1 MKPNKNVV
9 FSIALIVFAGFV
21 VLSATSLQSLFLAQ
35 SGDIGP
41 KAFPIGAAVALI
53 VCAIGKMLTEGRQ
66 EAKPLFTREGW
77 KRVAVMFAVLI
88 AYLIVMRFLGYII
101 STLIFTPLLVVVMRE
116 DRKLRPLTLAIFS
129 VVTTAV
135 LYVVFQYVILVRL
148 PVGVLFQ

>member
-35 SGDIGP
+35 SGDIGT

-66 EAKPLFTREGW
+66 EA
-77 KRVAVMFAVLI
+77 
-88 AYLIVMRFLGYII
+88 
-101 STLIFTPLLVVVMRE
+101 
-116 DRKLRPLTLAIFS
+116 
-129 VVTTAV
+129 
-135 LYVVFQYVILVRL
+135 
-148 PVGVLFQ
+148 